1 MVHARSFMYVHLSID
16 IQSVKVILNLK
27 KKLNLNIFE
36 KVHFEGPHFEH
47 SQILNTKGSRIA
59 SILLCLKY
67 DLKPE
72 LGSGLL
78 VSLFYVQVL

>member
-36 KVHFEGPHFEH
+36 KVHFEH